1 MPFYKKKG
9 YVFSHSGNTYK
20 FTEEN
25 FNNKYCNNKNKP
37 GEAYKIIYIIK
48 NKNHSSSPSTL
59 R

>member
-25 FNNKYCNNKNKP
+25 FNNKYCNNHWFAN
-37 GEAYKIIYIIK
+37 I
-48 NKNHSSSPSTL
+48 L
-59 R
+59 RKK